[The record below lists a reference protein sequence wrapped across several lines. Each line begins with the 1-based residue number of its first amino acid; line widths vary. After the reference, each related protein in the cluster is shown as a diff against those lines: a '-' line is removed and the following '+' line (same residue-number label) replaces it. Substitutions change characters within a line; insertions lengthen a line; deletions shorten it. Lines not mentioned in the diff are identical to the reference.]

1 MSKFADQARMIVTC
15 LQKTNIGFMISDP
28 KGIILSFNQ
37 AYRRLTKLGDKL
49 RVGDSILQYK
59 TQALINGFPSCIQA
73 VREEKTVM
81 AVHDQRDTTGVCIV
95 SKSEPIFNGD
105 RIIYVVTEVQELTD
119 FFNYR
124 DDMENVSR
132 ILDNLAQSSHR
143 IADEDSGVVAVSS
156 AMWSVLEQVSQ
167 IAKFDIAILLSGES
181 GAGKDVV
188 AHYCHDQSGRKQ
200 GPFVA
205 INCAAIPESLLEAEL
220 FGYTKGTFTGQQRNG
235 KAGLFGAA
243 RGGTLFLDEIGD
255 MPMNLQAK
263 LLRVLESGSY
273 TPLGGIKEISTDVRI
288 VAATN
293 QNIHQ
298 MIEEGRFREDLF
310 YRIAGIEIEIPPLR
324 KRRKDIIPLAM
335 QFLEAFNRKYK
346 THKRFDRQVLNL
358 FLKYR
363 WVGNVRELKNV
374 VKVSA
379 AMSDSDVIDLLS
391 VMDDR
396 IRPQINI
403 EKAASENDLADTQ
416 MPDHFKPLKE
426 YVGQYERQYLKK
438 VCQKT
443 GSLRKAAKVLG
454 ISHST
459 LIRKMKAYQL
469 PTH

>member
-1 MSKFADQARMIVTC
+1 MV
-15 LQKTNIGFMISDP
+15 
-28 KGIILSFNQ
+28 
-37 AYRRLTKLGDKL
+37 
-49 RVGDSILQYK
+49 
-59 TQALINGFPSCIQA
+59 FPPAFKRSGKK
-73 VREEKTVM
+73 KTVM

-156 AMWSVLEQVSQ
+156 AMRSVLEQVSQ

-273 TPLGGIKEISTDVRI
+273 TPLGGTKEVSTDVRI

-293 QNIHQ
+293 QDIHQ
-298 MIEEGRFREDLF
+298 MIADARFREDLF
-310 YRIAGIEIEIPPLR
+310 YRIAGIEIKIPPLR
-324 KRRKDIIPLAM
+324 ERRKDIIPLAM
-335 QFLEAFNRKYK
+335 QFLQEFNEKYEG
-346 THKRFDRQVLNL
+346 HKRFDRQVLNL
-358 FLKYR
+358 FLKCR
-363 WVGNVRELKNV
+363 WTGNVRELKNI

-379 AMSDSDVIDLLS
+379 AMAETDVIGLS
-391 VMDDR
+391 AIIDDR
-396 IRPQINI
+396 LHPQISVDAEDAEI
-403 EKAASENDLADTQ
+403 DTEENQVNA
-416 MPDHFKPLKE
+416 HFEPLKV
-426 YVGQYERQYLKK
+426 YMGHYERQYLEK
-438 VCQKT
+438 VCREM
-443 GSLRKAAKVLG
+443 GAIRKAAKVLG